1 MDVITLEPP
10 GANILKLLQSIRKL
24 LGSCNLYKIIKAI
37 KNVTQISAEVDEI
50 ERLVLKIKEKTGA
63 EAAIVDVNDAYR
75 VDILAATEGVDHHSL
90 VENLLDNQIRYADTI
105 IVIRVSQRL
114 INKQP
119 YMFIRIFNDGPP
131 LEEDL
136 IDRLF
141 EEYQQGFKG
150 QFGLGLAIVRE
161 IVGHHS
167 GRIWVNNEE
176 EGVAFY
182 LEIPII

>member
-1 MDVITLEPP
+1 MTKRVAEETIRIADLIENIVELLRWQRQELNWQLDLE
-10 GANILKLLQSIRKL
+10 
-24 LGSCNLYKIIKAI
+24 
-37 KNVTQISAEVDEI
+37 EI
-50 ERLVLKIKEKTGA
+50 EFKG
-63 EAAIVDVNDAYR
+63 
-75 VDILAATEGVDHHSL
+75 SL
-90 VENLLDNQIRYADTI
+90 EQWKVVMENLLDNQIRYADTI